1 MGIAWWKRNSQ
12 KVLSPHQDQKHCWDD
27 TDNTLSHGRPAC
39 CRTSFSV
46 SRIQCLKF
54 TPLFITLANI
64 YSAWSPQPRARKEP
78 EAEAESPIFALLF
91 PPFTFSTST
100 SLHISLSYLTSASWP
115 TPTLTSAVFFQNIN
129 LRQLTSVHTHT
140 CLCQDS
146 VFQLKQLCPHQ
157 AVASTQVALSLCH
170 PARVTPACPS
180 FNSSADAHGKPGFL
194 WGKGKL
200 LIQLNAGA
208 WGRCLWRLVVR
219 PGLPSD
225 RAELSSLPP
234 VYFFKWHRAPLY
246 FPVRLVKLMSGNDLY
261 WFDRLP
267 RARRSALTTES
278 YLITTKR
285 WRISGNLK
293 DLSQGIWIKINA
305 ENMSSS
311 AKLHHSFLTVKIVIL
326 KSSRSYRKQPSARW
340 SYRDAL
346 SHLKWKTHCSW
357 TSHTWTFPRRGSS
370 TSKLTSRL
378 CMFLISHLTGKH
390 TILSPGVLTRP
401 GLRSTWTDR
410 GGQGGWHPL
419 WGMGHVQASFPS
431 YLLILSDPC

>member
-1 MGIAWWKRNSQ
+1 M
-12 KVLSPHQDQKHCWDD
+12 
-27 TDNTLSHGRPAC
+27 
-39 CRTSFSV
+39 
-46 SRIQCLKF
+46 
-54 TPLFITLANI
+54 
-64 YSAWSPQPRARKEP
+64 
-78 EAEAESPIFALLF
+78 
-91 PPFTFSTST
+91 
-100 SLHISLSYLTSASWP
+100 
-115 TPTLTSAVFFQNIN
+115 
-129 LRQLTSVHTHT
+129 HTHI

-180 FNSSADAHGKPGFL
+180 FNSSADAHGKPGSS

-219 PGLPSD
+219 PGLPAD
-225 RAELSSLPP
+225 WAELSSLPP

-246 FPVRLVKLMSGNDLY
+246 FPVRLVKLMSGNDSY

-267 RARRSALTTES
+267 RACRSALTTES

-293 DLSQGIWIKINA
+293 DLSQGIWIRINA

-419 WGMGHVQASFPS
+419 WGMFKPLSPAIYSYYLNPVNINKSSDQLLPEQPGNDSWSLFEKLHSMDRERKKKTTHTLLWKHGLISSPFPS
-431 YLLILSDPC
+431 KAVFQTLLLFCQLSK